1 MGPARG
7 RGAPLRTVGFL
18 VLPGVYNS
26 ELMAPYDVLDHVRF
40 RTKDAPR
47 VFTVAPKAGSLRTF
61 EGLTL
66 TPHHT
71 FADAPSID
79 LLVVPSAEHNM
90 DTDLEDAGLI
100 AWVRQT
106 GREAKLVLSLCD
118 GAFVLAKAGLL
129 DGLEATTFPGDQDRF
144 AKMFPAVKL
153 QRGVIFVHD
162 GKAVTSVG
170 GARSYDPAMYL
181 VERLYGDDARAKI
194 GEGLVLDWSRPAVK
208 HASPPEPG
216 CLERRP
222 VRRRMR
228 AAWQAVLACLLAGS
242 ACRSRTTPSPASTR
256 WCDLLPR
263 PANAALPRV
272 QRLPPTGSRFT
283 GRPTASSRSSSRISS
298 RRRFPI

>member
-1 MGPARG
+1 MKARHIVWLVVIAMGVLLVAGPWIGPA
-7 RGAPLRTVGFL
+7 GAAQPLGTVGFL

-47 VFTVAPKAGSLRTF
+47 VFTVAPKAGPLRTY

-71 FADAPSID
+71 FADAPPID

-90 DTDLEDAGLI
+90 DKDLEDAALI
-100 AWVRQT
+100 AWVRET
-106 GREAKLVLSLCD
+106 GRKAKLVLSLCD

-129 DGLEATTFPGDQDRF
+129 DGLEATTFPADQDRF

-194 GEGLVLDWSRPAVK
+194 GEGLVLDWSRATVK
-208 HASPPEPG
+208 HRVAPG
-216 CLERRP
+216 
-222 VRRRMR
+222 
-228 AAWQAVLACLLAGS
+228 A
-242 ACRSRTTPSPASTR
+242 
-256 WCDLLPR
+256 
-263 PANAALPRV
+263 
-272 QRLPPTGSRFT
+272 RLP
-283 GRPTASSRSSSRISS
+283 
-298 RRRFPI
+298 

>member
-1 MGPARG
+1 VVTLDIVRAALPILFVAGPWIRPTA
-7 RGAPLRTVGFL
+7 AEPPLRTVGFL

-47 VFTVAPKAGSLRTF
+47 VFTVAPRSGPLRTF

-66 TPHHT
+66 TPDYT
-71 FADAPSID
+71 FADAPPVD

-90 DTDLEDAGLI
+90 DTDLEDAALI
-100 AWVRQT
+100 TWVRET
-106 GREAKLVLSLCD
+106 GRKAKLVVSLCD
-118 GAFVLAKAGLL
+118 GAFVLARAGLL

-181 VERLYGDDARAKI
+181 VERLYGDEARAKI
-194 GEGLVLDWSRPAVK
+194 GEGLVLDWSLPAVK
-208 HASPPEPG
+208 HRVAPG
-216 CLERRP
+216 
-222 VRRRMR
+222 
-228 AAWQAVLACLLAGS
+228 A
-242 ACRSRTTPSPASTR
+242 
-256 WCDLLPR
+256 
-263 PANAALPRV
+263 
-272 QRLPPTGSRFT
+272 RLP
-283 GRPTASSRSSSRISS
+283 
-298 RRRFPI
+298 